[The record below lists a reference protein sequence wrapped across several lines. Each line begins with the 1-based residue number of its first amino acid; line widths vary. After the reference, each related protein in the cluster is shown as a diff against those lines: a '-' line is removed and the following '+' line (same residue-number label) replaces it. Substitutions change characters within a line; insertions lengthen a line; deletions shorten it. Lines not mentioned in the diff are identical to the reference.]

1 MIHTQKKLKNMLVIV
16 LWLID
21 DLEFIA
27 YISIINEQK
36 KTELP
41 LNMKVYF
48 G

>member
-1 MIHTQKKLKNMLVIV
+1 MAIGDLK
-16 LWLID
+16 
-21 DLEFIA
+21 FIA
-27 YISIINEQK
+27 YISIINENKK